1 VTAVIHA
8 EWTKLR
14 TLRGAKISLLCLFA
28 LMAGLGAIVGKLS
41 NTDASFAGQGDDDVV
56 QLALFGV
63 LLAQIAAATLGASL
77 ITSEYTTGM
86 IRTTFTAVPRRG
98 AVLGAKAVVLTAA
111 MLPVSVVACATAF
124 LVAQPSLRAAGYVA
138 PAYPPVSLSDPAAVR
153 AVAGTALLLSIYALL
168 ALGVGATVRH
178 SGATIALTLG
188 LLFVPFI
195 AHGLLSPGLRR
206 YVDEASPLAGLS
218 AQSTNGRMLGM
229 FGEHSGP
236 LPLGV
241 WGGLA
246 VSFVW
251 AAIALLLACVL
262 LRRRD
267 A

>member
-1 VTAVIHA
+1 VTAVLHA

-14 TLRGAKISLLCLFA
+14 TLRGAKISLICLFA

-41 NTDASFAGQGDDDVV
+41 NTDASLAGQGDDDVV

-86 IRTTFTAVPRRG
+86 IRTTFTAAPRRG
-98 AVLGAKAVVLTAA
+98 TVLFAKAVVLTAA
-111 MLPVSVVACATAF
+111 TLPVSVIAPVA
-124 LVAQPSLRAAGYVA
+124 LRAI
-138 PAYPPVSLSDPAAVR
+138 
-153 AVAGTALLLSIYALL
+153 AGTALLLSIYAVL
-168 ALGVGATVRH
+168 ALAIGVTVRH
-178 SGATIALTLG
+178 SGATIALALG
-188 LLFVPFI
+188 LLLVPFI
-195 AHGLLSPGLRR
+195 AHGLLSPGLRQ

-218 AQSTNGRMLGM
+218 VQSSNGRMLGM
-229 FGEHSGP
+229 FGEHAGP
-236 LPLGV
+236 LPLSV

-251 AAIALLLACVL
+251 AAVALLLAWVL